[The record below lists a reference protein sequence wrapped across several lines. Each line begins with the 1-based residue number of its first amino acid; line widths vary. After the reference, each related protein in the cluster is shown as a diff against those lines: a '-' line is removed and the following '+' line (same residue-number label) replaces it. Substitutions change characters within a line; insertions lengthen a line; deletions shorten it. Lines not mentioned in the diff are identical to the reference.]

1 MDDGPSLEG
10 PGPLPV
16 NTNPLFTKEAL
27 PLDGSL
33 PINRRVACVM
43 MRAMTEISPTAARS
57 RRYRLR
63 QRQGTMIVPVEADQ
77 DAIDALVNYAFLS
90 ETDMGDRAKV
100 TDAIDLL
107 LFMLS
112 QGALE
117 WTDEDG

>member
-1 MDDGPSLEG
+1 MHQRG
-10 PGPLPV
+10 
-16 NTNPLFTKEAL
+16 T
-27 PLDGSL
+27 
-33 PINRRVACVM
+33 RVI
-43 MRAMTEISPTAARS
+43 MRAMIELSPTAARS

-77 DAIDALVNYAFLS
+77 DAIDALVDYAFLS
-90 ETDMGDRAKV
+90 ETEMGDRAKV

-117 WTDEDG
+117 WLDEDE